1 MTHAP
6 TRGTR
11 AWTNLCTLWQTKIN
25 QNGGWTCRACGNHI
39 PPHNR
44 NAWQLGHPNDM
55 TTGPTLLADLEPECP
70 CNMSRGATAGN
81 RARTRANLPASRS
94 WK

>member
-81 RARTRANLPASRS
+81 HARNKANLPPSRR
-94 WK
+94 WH